1 MLTEKRWKTW
11 ALTPSLVALLIV
23 LPSGARSEETAPT
36 KPSGCP
42 RGYVC
47 ITEGDARDL
56 DTAMV
61 ECAALRKRAKAPA
74 APCKVVKAEGSSTT
88 LAATIGAIVGAAL
101 ALVAAIFLS
110 P

>member
-1 MLTEKRWKTW
+1 MLTAKRWKTW

-23 LPSGARSEETAPT
+23 LPSGVRSEETAPT

-47 ITEGDARDL
+47 ITEADARDL

-74 APCKVVKAEGSSTT
+74 APCKIVKAGGGSVT

>member
-1 MLTEKRWKTW
+1 
-11 ALTPSLVALLIV
+11 
-23 LPSGARSEETAPT
+23 
-36 KPSGCP
+36 
-42 RGYVC
+42 
-47 ITEGDARDL
+47 
-56 DTAMV
+56 MV

-74 APCKVVKAEGSSTT
+74 APCKIVKAGGGSVT